1 MEMNTLSQL
10 VPAMQSK
17 FMHLLAGSGQQA
29 TGFAGLLALL
39 LQQPGFGPEVAIVA
53 SQLAG
58 SEEQKGALPKL
69 LAALLPQMMPRQTP
83 EGSAS
88 TLFQENGASACA
100 ALWLPAVLLGL
111 PLQSQQFAE
120 GGASGRACAG
130 GATVLSGNLLQ
141 AAAAAEL
148 GAEKLQPETPA
159 ATLQDAVVVKW
170 GAENLL
176 PEPVTVISQ
185 AAAMAEQGA
194 AKLLSE
200 TLPVEQNAA
209 AADKPAL
216 EKGALLHL
224 QTANKEVAELPVS
237 RISKSESPSTIQ
249 GSSALSYQ
257 AFSDRQALAA
267 TAVRFAESPLG
278 RAALAEQVL
287 EKMVFRREP
296 EGDSTLSVR
305 LRPAAL
311 GEVQISLRLE
321 EGRLVARIMTENL
334 YVKDALDAALGQVKQ
349 RLEAQQIQVAE
360 LTVTVGSQMDFRQDR
375 TFNPFWQQTEIKDKR
390 PAMATI
396 GAEGGG
402 GQLVSQRQGLVDAR
416 V

>member
-1 MEMNTLSQL
+1 MEINTLSQI

-17 FMHLLAGSGQQA
+17 FMHPLAGSGQQA
-29 TGFAGLLALL
+29 TGFAGLLASLQ
-39 LQQPGFGPEVAIVA
+39 QQPGFGPEAAIVA
-53 SQLAG
+53 AQLAG
-58 SEEQKGALPKL
+58 QAEQQGALPKL
-69 LAALLPQMMPRQTP
+69 LAALLLQMMPQQTP

-88 TLFQENGASACA
+88 TLLQENGASACA

-111 PLQSQQFAE
+111 PLQSQQFPA

-130 GATVLSGNLLQ
+130 GTTVLSGNVLQ
-141 AAAAAEL
+141 AAAAAKL
-148 GAEKLQPETPA
+148 GVEKLQPETPA
-159 ATLQDAVVVKW
+159 AALQDAVVAKF
-170 GAENLL
+170 GTDYLL
-176 PEPVTVISQ
+176 PEPVKAISQ
-185 AAAMAEQGA
+185 AASVAKQGA
-194 AKLLSE
+194 ENILSE
-200 TLPVEQNAA
+200 TLPVEKNAA

-216 EKGALLHL
+216 EKGTLLHL

-257 AFSDRQALAA
+257 AFSDRPALTA

-278 RAALAEQVL
+278 RVALAEQVL
-287 EKMVFRREP
+287 EKMVFRKDS

-321 EGRLVARIMTENL
+321 EGRLVARIVTENL
-334 YVKDALDAALGQVKQ
+334 YVKEALDAALGQVKQ
-349 RLEAQQIQVAE
+349 RLEAQQIQVTE
-360 LTVTVGSQMDFRQDR
+360 LTVTVDSQQDFRQDR

-396 GAEGGG
+396 GEERGG
-402 GQLVSQRQGLVDAR
+402 GQLVSQRQGLIDAR